1 MTFTDVAPA
10 VYTLAPCGSCPVIR
24 VDAMT
29 DISRRAIVKGSVIA
43 AALAAAPA
51 AAHASPL
58 SSGPVPAGPVPAGI
72 PLVRNRLTLP
82 SGIATGDVT
91 SDSAVLWSRA
101 SAAGRMTATLRA
113 VDDAGTVLG
122 GRGAFGRTLRGP
134 RATQASDFTAKIHA
148 DKLPANTRFALEIS
162 FEDDGGAAGETVPG
176 TFRTAPDA
184 GTFNGKGR
192 TEGEA
197 APSSVQSFVWTGD
210 TAGQGWGINEE
221 LGGMR
226 GYRAMD
232 NTQPDFFIH
241 SGDTIY
247 ADGPLAETVVEK
259 DGQVWRNLVTEEVS
273 KVAETLTEF
282 RGRHRYNSLD
292 ANMRAMFAGVPVI
305 AQWDDHESHNN
316 WYPGQI
322 IEDARYTV
330 RDVNTLAARGRQAW
344 QENMPIADS
353 SALWRPGAFDDGGQY
368 QPARIYRKIP
378 RGPQLDIFCLDMRT
392 FKSPNTDGKEPYA
405 TSILGQEQADWLIG
419 EVSKSQ
425 ATWKV
430 IAADLP
436 LGIIVPDGAV
446 NQESLS
452 NRDPGAPL
460 GRELEI
466 AGVLSAFKRNR
477 VKNVVWL
484 TADVHYC
491 AAHHYSPERAAF
503 MDFDP
508 FWEFVA
514 GPIAAGSF
522 GPNAMDGTFG
532 PEVVFSKAGRFPGES
547 PRDGEN
553 QFFGH
558 VQLGEDGTFT
568 ASLRNANGA
577 VVFSQVLTPER

>member
-1 MTFTDVAPA
+1 
-10 VYTLAPCGSCPVIR
+10 
-24 VDAMT
+24 
-29 DISRRAIVKGSVIA
+29 
-43 AALAAAPA
+43 
-51 AAHASPL
+51 
-58 SSGPVPAGPVPAGI
+58 
-72 PLVRNRLTLP
+72 
-82 SGIATGDVT
+82 
-91 SDSAVLWSRA
+91 
-101 SAAGRMTATLRA
+101 
-113 VDDAGTVLG
+113 
-122 GRGAFGRTLRGP
+122 
-134 RATQASDFTAKIHA
+134 
-148 DKLPANTRFALEIS
+148 
-162 FEDDGGAAGETVPG
+162 
-176 TFRTAPDA
+176 
-184 GTFNGKGR
+184 
-192 TEGEA
+192 
-197 APSSVQSFVWTGD
+197 VWTGD

-221 LGGMR
+221 IGGMR
-226 GYRAMD
+226 GYRAMH
-232 NTQPDFFIH
+232 TTRPDFFIH

-247 ADGPLAETVVEK
+247 ADGPLSATVTEK
-259 DGQVWRNLVTEEVS
+259 DGRVWRNLLTDEVS

-282 RGRHRYNSLD
+282 RGRHRYNSMD
-292 ANMRAMFAGVPVI
+292 ANMRAMFAEVPVI

-322 IEDARYTV
+322 LDDARYTE
-330 RDVNTLAARGRQAW
+330 RDVNVLAARGRQAW

-353 SALWRPGAFDDGGQY
+353 SALWRPGTFDGGQY

-378 RGPQLDIFCLDMRT
+378 RGPQLDVFCLDMRT

-405 TSILGQEQADWLIG
+405 TSILGQEQTDWLIR
-419 EVSKSQ
+419 EVSRSK

-446 NQESLS
+446 NQESLA
-452 NRDPGAPL
+452 NRDNGAPL

-503 MDFDP
+503 TDFDP

-522 GPNAMDGTFG
+522 GPNPMDGTFG

-547 PRDGEN
+547 PRDGQN

-558 VQLGEDGTFT
+558 VQLGEDETFT
-568 ASLRNANGA
+568 ASLRDANGA
-577 VVFSQVLTPER
+577 VVFTKVLAPVQ